1 MCSLVL
7 GSGSDGSVPLT
18 FSAPFWRPGR
28 PPFQKGE
35 AASRTGSS
43 RAQKTT
49 QWCSAF
55 CADNLERF
63 SWSVQ
68 RGRDRTVVDA
78 ISAAVESMIEASNMP
93 MSGTDE
99 KTQRLRRAAGVFK
112 FVAGCDIHS
121 RCGLPECNPAV
132 ANAISRLCL
141 AQVHQMMVVKLS
153 TAKIPRKSLCTGLLW
168 CEHRLC

>member
-99 KTQRLRRAAGVFK
+99 RHSVYGVLQVYSSSSLDVIFTPAAASLSV
-112 FVAGCDIHS
+112 I
-121 RCGLPECNPAV
+121 L
-132 ANAISRLCL
+132 LL
-141 AQVHQMMVVKLS
+141 QMQFLVS
-153 TAKIPRKSLCTGLLW
+153 A
-168 CEHRLC
+168 